1 MVLIYITQN
10 PTQLAPRRHVYGS
23 AARISSKHTSQLLNS
38 QSMSNQMGTPEDK
51 AAKLESFNLA
61 ASPYFEEIRRFCMSK
76 MKNTQRGEDIA
87 QEALMK
93 AFNAWDTFTDQGKG
107 PKSWMFKI
115 ASNLLINAGIA
126 QTKLDEKTQY
136 VYTNAAGVDNHGFDK
151 FDFANDVDTPELL
164 VMEKFGMADIEAAV
178 QSLSDEF
185 REVAYLK
192 FIVELSNIEIAKEL
206 GLSQNTVGSK
216 VSRSRE
222 KLSEALKEMAAGYG
236 IGLDEEK
243 KK

>member
-1 MVLIYITQN
+1 MY
-10 PTQLAPRRHVYGS
+10 
-23 AARISSKHTSQLLNS
+23 
-38 QSMSNQMGTPEDK
+38 
-51 AAKLESFNLA
+51 
-61 ASPYFEEIRRFCMSK
+61 
-76 MKNTQRGEDIA
+76 
-87 QEALMK
+87 
-93 AFNAWDTFTDQGKG
+93 
-107 PKSWMFKI
+107 KI

-126 QTKLDEKTQY
+126 QSKLDEKMQY
-136 VYTNAAGVDNHGFDK
+136 VYTNEDGVEDYGFDK
-151 FDFANDVDTPELL
+151 FDYANDVDTPELL

-185 REVAYLK
+185 REVAFLK

-222 KLSEALKEMAAGYG
+222 KLSEALKDMAAGYG
-236 IGLDEEK
+236 IGLDEDK

>member
-1 MVLIYITQN
+1 M
-10 PTQLAPRRHVYGS
+10 
-23 AARISSKHTSQLLNS
+23 SQLLNS
-38 QSMSNQMGTPEDK
+38 QSMSNQTGTPEDK

-61 ASPYFEEIRRFCMSK
+61 ASPYFEDIRRFCMSK
-76 MKNTQRGEDIA
+76 MQNTERGEDIA
-87 QEALMK
+87 QEALIK

-115 ASNLLINAGIA
+115 AANMLINAGIA
-126 QTKLDEKTQY
+126 QTKLDEKIQY
-136 VYTNAAGVDNHGFDK
+136 VYTNEAGVDNHGFDK

-164 VMEKFGMADIEAAV
+164 VMEKFAIADIEAAV
-178 QSLSDEF
+178 QSLSEEF
-185 REVAYLK
+185 REVAFLK
-192 FIVELSNIEIAKEL
+192 FIVEMDNIEIAKEL
-206 GLSQNTVGSK
+206 GLGQNTVGSK

-236 IGLDEEK
+236 IGLDQDK

>member
-1 MVLIYITQN
+1 MVPIYITNNVALQ
-10 PTQLAPRRHVYGS
+10 APRRHVYGS
-23 AARISSKHTSQLLNS
+23 AARISSKHMSQLLNS
-38 QSMSNQMGTPEDK
+38 QSMSDQMGTTDEGQ
-51 AAKLESFNLA
+51 AKLDSFNLA
-61 ASPYFEEIRRFCMSK
+61 AGPYFEDIRRFCISK
-76 MKNTQRGEDIA
+76 AQNLHRGEEIA
-87 QEALMK
+87 QEALIK
-93 AFNAWDTFTDQGKG
+93 AFNAWGTFTDQGKG

-126 QTKLDEKTQY
+126 QSKIDEKIQY
-136 VYTNAAGVDNHGFDK
+136 VYTNEEGVEDFGFDK

-164 VMEKFGMADIEAAV
+164 VLEQFGLEEIEAAV

-185 REVAYLK
+185 REVAFLK

-222 KLSEALKEMAAGYG
+222 KLSEALKDMAASYG
-236 IGLDEEK
+236 IGLDEDK